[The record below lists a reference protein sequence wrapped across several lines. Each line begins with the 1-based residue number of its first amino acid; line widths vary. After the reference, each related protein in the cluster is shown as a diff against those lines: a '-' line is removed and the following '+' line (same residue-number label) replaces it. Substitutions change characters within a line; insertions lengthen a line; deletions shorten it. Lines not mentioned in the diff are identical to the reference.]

1 MQRGLVID
9 QMYSC
14 RVEFFQATAQLGQP
28 AVEVRQIVSKKI
40 AEGGDA
46 LRIGVFGIE
55 DDAKKAEKGVVFNDQ
70 NGLRFVQD
78 FCSGSIR
85 SARATR
91 VCML

>member
-28 AVEVRQIVSKKI
+28 AVEVRQIVSKKF

-55 DDAKKAEKGVVFNDQ
+55 EYLETK
-70 NGLRFVQD
+70 
-78 FCSGSIR
+78 SICGYFP
-85 SARATR
+85 AA
-91 VCML
+91 